1 MALPAILNV
10 SINFSNGPTFGN
22 PFTLDDPIYG
32 KLGGTGVLADNASYI
47 LDVSDNTVRIDT
59 TRGRN
64 INQDLY
70 EAGTATIRV
79 LDPTGIFDPQN
90 LSSPIFGLMQPLR
103 KLRISA
109 TQTSN
114 STTYWIFSGYT
125 TDYKY
130 SYPVG
135 QEIAYV
141 DISAV
146 DGFRLFNMSNITT
159 ITDGTASQT
168 TGTRMGKLLDMVSW
182 PANMRSFASGDS
194 TCMASSVDTSVR
206 SVLQS
211 ARNIEQSEYGAFYM
225 DVLGNAVFKSR
236 SQVLAAAA
244 ASPTVFNQDG
254 TGINYAN
261 VAFAFDDKQV
271 VNNVSVQRTG
281 GAVQTASDATSI
293 TTYFTH
299 SLSYSNLI
307 VETDA
312 QALNI
317 AQAYVASHKDTTI
330 RIDSLTL
337 DLMTA
342 NYNAGVTAALDLD
355 YFDQVQI
362 TNLQPSGSTITKT
375 LQVQGIAHAI
385 TPNTWKTTLTTQEP
399 IIDGFIIGSSLYG
412 ILGTSV
418 LSY

>member
-1 MALPAILNV
+1 MALPATLNV

-32 KLGGTGVLADNASYI
+32 KLDGTGTLADDSSYI
-47 LDVSDNTVRIDT
+47 LDVSDTTVKIDT
-59 TRGRN
+59 RRGRN

-70 EAGTATIRV
+70 EAGTAVVRV

-90 LSSPIFGLMQPLR
+90 TSSPIYGKMQPLR

-114 STTYWIFSGYT
+114 SNTYWIFSGYT
-125 TDYKY
+125 TDYRY
-130 SYPVG
+130 TYPVG
-135 QEIAYV
+135 QDVAYV

-146 DGFRLFNMSNITT
+146 DGFRLFNMANITT
-159 ITDGTASQT
+159 ITNGTASQD
-168 TGTRMGKLLDMVSW
+168 TGTRLGKILDMVSW
-182 PANMRSFASGDS
+182 PSNMRSIATGNS
-194 TCMASSVDTSVR
+194 TCQASSVDTSVR
-206 SVLQS
+206 SVLQA
-211 ARNIEQSEYGAFYM
+211 ARNVEQSEYGAFYM
-225 DVLGNAVFKSR
+225 DTLGNAVFKSR
-236 SQVLAAAA
+236 SQVLSAAAA
-244 ASPTVFNQDG
+244 TATIFNQDG

-261 VAFAFDDKQV
+261 IAFAFDDKQV

-281 GAVQTASDATSI
+281 GTAQVTSDATSI

-312 QALNI
+312 EALNI
-317 AQAYVASHKDTTI
+317 AQAYVASHKDTTL
-330 RIDSLTL
+330 RIDAMTL
-337 DLMTA
+337 DLMTN
-342 NYNAGVTAALDLD
+342 NYSAGVTAALDLD

-375 LQVQGIAHAI
+375 LQVQGIAHSI

-399 IIDGFIIGSSLYG
+399 IIDGFILGSSLYG
-412 ILGTSV
+412 ILGTSAFA
-418 LSY
+418 Y

>member
-1 MALPAILNV
+1 MALPATLNV
-10 SINFSNGPTFGN
+10 SINFSNGPQFGN

-32 KLGGTGVLADNASYI
+32 KLGGTGVLADNSAYI
-47 LDVSDNTVRIDT
+47 LDVSDSTVKIDT
-59 TRGRN
+59 RRGRN

-70 EAGTATIRV
+70 EAGTAVVRV

-90 LSSPIFGLMQPLR
+90 VSSPIYGLMQPLR
-103 KLRISA
+103 KIRISA

-114 STTYWIFSGYT
+114 SNTYWIFSGYT
-125 TDYKY
+125 TDYRY
-130 SYPVG
+130 TYALG
-135 QEIAYV
+135 QEVAYV

-146 DGFRLFNMSNITT
+146 DGFRLFNMSNVTT
-159 ITDGTASQT
+159 ITDGTASQS

-182 PANMRSFASGDS
+182 PANMRTLATGDS
-194 TCMASSVDTSVR
+194 TCQASSVDTSVR

-236 SQVLAAAA
+236 SQVLSAAAA
-244 ASPTVFNQDG
+244 ASTIFNQDG
-254 TGINYAN
+254 SGINYAN

-281 GAVQTASDATSI
+281 GTVQIASDSASI
-293 TTYFTH
+293 ETYFTH

-342 NYNAGVTAALDLD
+342 NYDAGVTAALDLD

-385 TPNTWKTTLTTQEP
+385 TPNTWRTTLTTQEP
-399 IIDGFIIGSSLYG
+399 IIDGFVLSSSLYG

>member
-32 KLGGTGVLADNASYI
+32 KLGGTGVLADNAAYI

-90 LSSPIFGLMQPLR
+90 VSSPIFGLMQPLR

-114 STTYWIFSGYT
+114 SNTYWIFSGYT

-168 TGTRMGKLLDMVSW
+168 TGTRLGKLLDMVSW
-182 PANMRSFASGDS
+182 PANMRSFATGDS
-194 TCMASSVDTSVR
+194 TCQASSVDTSVR

-225 DVLGNAVFKSR
+225 DTLGNAIFKSR

-254 TGINYAN
+254 SGINYAN
-261 VAFAFDDKQV
+261 VVFAFDDKQV

-281 GAVQTASDATSI
+281 GSVQSASDATSI

-307 VETDA
+307 VETDTDC
-312 QALNI
+312 LNI
-317 AQAYVASHKDTTI
+317 AKAYVASHKDTTI
-330 RIDSLTL
+330 RIDAMTL

-342 NYNAGVTAALDLD
+342 NYDAGVTAALDLD

-385 TPNTWKTTLTTQEP
+385 TPNTWRTTLSTQEP
-399 IIDGFIIGSSLYG
+399 IIDGFVLSSNLYG

>member
-1 MALPAILNV
+1 VALPATLNV
-10 SINFSNGPTFGN
+10 SINFSNGPQFGN

-32 KLGGTGVLADNASYI
+32 KLGGIGVLADNTAYI
-47 LDVSDNTVRIDT
+47 LDVSDSTVKIDT
-59 TRGRN
+59 RRGRN

-70 EAGTATIRV
+70 EAGTAVVRV
-79 LDPTGIFDPQN
+79 LDPQGIFDPQN

-103 KLRISA
+103 KIRISA
-109 TQTSN
+109 TQTSSSN
-114 STTYWIFSGYT
+114 TYWIFSGYT
-125 TDYKY
+125 TDYRY
-130 SYPVG
+130 TYPVG

-159 ITDGTASQT
+159 ITDGTASQS

-182 PANMRSFASGDS
+182 PSNMRTLATGDS
-194 TCMASSVDTSVR
+194 TCQASSVDTSVR

-244 ASPTVFNQDG
+244 AAFTVFNQDG

-342 NYNAGVTAALDLD
+342 NYDAGVTAALDLD

-385 TPNTWKTTLTTQEP
+385 TPNTWRTTLTTQEP
-399 IIDGFIIGSSLYG
+399 IIDGFVLSSSLYG

>member
-32 KLGGTGVLADNASYI
+32 KLGGTGVLADNAAYI

-90 LSSPIFGLMQPLR
+90 VSSPIFGLMQPLR

-109 TQTSN
+109 TQNSN

-125 TDYKY
+125 TDYRY
-130 SYPVG
+130 TYPVG
-135 QEIAYV
+135 QEIAFV

-159 ITDGTASQT
+159 ITDGSASQT

-182 PANMRSFASGDS
+182 PSNMRTLATGDS

-236 SQVLAAAA
+236 SEVLAAAA

-254 TGINYAN
+254 SGINYAN

-312 QALNI
+312 DCLNI
-317 AQAYVASHKDTTI
+317 AKAYVASHKDTTI
-330 RIDSLTL
+330 RIDAMTL

-342 NYNAGVTAALDLD
+342 NYDAGVTAALDLD

-385 TPNTWKTTLTTQEP
+385 TPNTWRTTLTTQEP
-399 IIDGFIIGSSLYG
+399 IIDGFVLSSSLYG

>member
-1 MALPAILNV
+1 MALPATLNI

-32 KLGGTGVLADNASYI
+32 KLGGSGVLADNAAYI
-47 LDVSDNTVRIDT
+47 LDVSDSTVKIDT
-59 TRGRN
+59 RRGRN

-70 EAGTATIRV
+70 EAGTAVVRV
-79 LDPTGIFDPQN
+79 LDPNGIFDPQN
-90 LSSPIFGLMQPLR
+90 VSSPIYGLMQPLR

-109 TQTSN
+109 TQISSSN
-114 STTYWIFSGYT
+114 TYWIFSGYT
-125 TDYKY
+125 TDYRY
-130 SYPVG
+130 TYALG
-135 QEIAYV
+135 QEVAYV

-146 DGFRLFNMSNITT
+146 DGFRLFNMSNVTT

-182 PANMRSFASGDS
+182 PSNMRTLATGDS
-194 TCMASSVDTSVR
+194 TCQASSVDTSVR

-236 SQVLAAAA
+236 SEVLAAAA

-362 TNLQPSGSTITKT
+362 TNTQPGGSTITKT

-385 TPNTWKTTLTTQEP
+385 TPNTWRTTLTTQEP
-399 IIDGFIIGSSLYG
+399 IIDGFVIGSSLYG